1 MVGDHVAQTRATV
14 ARQWRDRRALERR
27 LHDGAALRISAL
39 TLRLGLL
46 RHARARGD
54 VEFDAAVEALQDE
67 LHLVLQE
74 LRDVEGRLYPPLLD
88 EAGLGPALREAAA
101 RCPVPVHV
109 DALGRAL
116 RTGRGGRRLLRAAA
130 LPAAAAGPGR
140 PLDGRA
146 FGAPVDV
153 VVRRDGDVLVLLV
166 TGIDACHAD
175 AVHDDVRLLGGTVA
189 LGDASTASANR
200 TPSATARPDCGP
212 DDCEDPM
219 RVALAE
225 DGALF
230 REGLLM
236 LLKAA
241 GHEIVA
247 CASGGDELV
256 ALLRATPRTWRSST
270 SGCRPSPTA
279 GW

>member
-1 MVGDHVAQTRATV
+1 MQTRVIKLVPVEPEIGDPGSSAPASSEHVSRSRATV
-14 ARQWRDRRALERR
+14 ARQWCDRRALERR

-54 VEFDAAVEALQDE
+54 EEFDAAVEALQDE

-109 DALGRAL
+109 DALDERFGPAAE
-116 RTGRGGRRLLRAAA
+116 GAAYFALLRC
-130 LPAAAAGPGR
+130 LPQPRGT
-140 PLDGRA
+140 DGGADGWA

-153 VVRRDGDVLVLLV
+153 AVRRDGDVLVLLV
-166 TGIDACHAD
+166 TGIDACHAG

-189 LGDASTASANR
+189 VGDDPA
-200 TPSATARPDCGP
+200 GP
-212 DDCEDPM
+212 GA
-219 RVALAE
+219 ALMTV
-225 DGALF
+225 
-230 REGLLM
+230 R
-236 LLKAA
+236 
-241 GHEIVA
+241 IP
-247 CASGGDELV
+247 CA
-256 ALLRATPRTWRSST
+256 
-270 SGCRPSPTA
+270 
-279 GW
+279 